1 MVRRGREAPCGSRV
15 PRAGDRGVDGLETLG
30 EFRADV
36 RREGGPFVDLA
47 GLRAVLAEEDEHPA
61 FGFAFAL
68 DPRLVASPAWWEI
81 VRPGSVHED
90 LAYAAVRQPGAD
102 GAAVRKVVVERDE
115 DIVGDGDPAVVLG
128 SMAISRRWISISIG
142 ALVQV
147 LDG

>member
-1 MVRRGREAPCGSRV
+1 MVRGFPGR
-15 PRAGDRGVDGLETLG
+15 GDRGVDGLETLG

-47 GLRAVLAEEDEHPA
+47 GLRAVLAEEGEHPA

-68 DPRLVASPAWWEI
+68 DPRLVASPARWEI
-81 VRPGSVHED
+81 VRPGSVRED

-102 GAAVRKVVVERDE
+102 DAAVRKAVVERDE

-128 SMAISRRWISISIG
+128 SMAISRRWKSISIG
-142 ALVQV
+142 ALLQG